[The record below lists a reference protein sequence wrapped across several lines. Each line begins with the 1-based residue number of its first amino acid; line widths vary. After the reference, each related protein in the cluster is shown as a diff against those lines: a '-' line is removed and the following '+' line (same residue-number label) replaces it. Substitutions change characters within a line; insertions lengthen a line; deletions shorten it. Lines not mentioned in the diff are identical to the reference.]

1 MMKTYDNSHV
11 CAVLMAA
18 IWFAGLGPAAVLAQ
32 EPAEKPDVWA
42 LYKVIIDRNMFS
54 RQRGATERRQR
65 DTERQV
71 VTVPD
76 PESYYRLRGI
86 AQENGTFIAFV
97 EDTRRSETL
106 KLRQGDAVARGSVE
120 SLDLDSIVFRLED
133 RSIPVAIGQDLLG
146 GHGAVTMSELMQWTP
161 APSTPTS
168 GQPTTPAAPTGDEA
182 DILRQLMERRK
193 QELGN

>member
-1 MMKTYDNSHV
+1 MMKTYDNPRVS
-11 CAVLMAA
+11 AVVMAA
-18 IWFAGLGPAAVLAQ
+18 IWLAGLWPTAALAQ
-32 EPAEKPDVWA
+32 EPAEKPDTWA
-42 LYKVIIDRNMFS
+42 AYKVIVDRNMFS
-54 RQRGATERRQR
+54 RQRGAAERRQR
-65 DTERQV
+65 DAEREV

-106 KLRQGDAVARGSVE
+106 KLRQGNTVARGSIE
-120 SLDLDSIVFRLED
+120 SLDLDSIVFRMED
-133 RSIPVAIGQDLLG
+133 RTITVAIGQDLLG

-161 APSTPTS
+161 TPSTPTS
-168 GQPTTPAAPTGDEA
+168 GQPTTPAAPTGAEA

>member
-1 MMKTYDNSHV
+1 MMKTYNNPHA

-18 IWFAGLGPAAVLAQ
+18 IWFAGLWPAAEGAQ
-32 EPAEKPDVWA
+32 EPIERPDVWA

-54 RQRGATERRQR
+54 RQRGPAERRQR
-65 DTERQV
+65 DAEREV

-97 EDTRRSETL
+97 EDTRRNETL
-106 KLRQGDAVARGSVE
+106 KLRQGDAVARGSIE
-120 SLDLDSIVFRLED
+120 SLDLDSIVFRMED
-133 RSIPVAIGQDLLG
+133 RTIAVAIGQDLLG

-168 GQPTTPAAPTGDEA
+168 GEPATPAAPTGAEA